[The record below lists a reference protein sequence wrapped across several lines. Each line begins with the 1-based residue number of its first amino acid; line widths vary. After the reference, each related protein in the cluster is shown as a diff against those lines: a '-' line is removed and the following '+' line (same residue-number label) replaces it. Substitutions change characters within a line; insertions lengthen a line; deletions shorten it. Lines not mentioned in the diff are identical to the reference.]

1 MKWLNLQIFRF
12 ILPTNYTVNKYKPT
26 QDPGCSFCHNHLE
39 RLPELFWSC
48 SVVRDFWTMVGN
60 VLKNYFPEFNLGKKE
75 AIFGDINSKGN
86 SIINTV
92 LIMAKQFIWRQK
104 FSSKTLDELTYIL
117 YMKNELKFLIE
128 IKEYRGEK
136 SQFCTE
142 WADLLYHFDV

>member
-1 MKWLNLQIFRF
+1 M
-12 ILPTNYTVNKYKPT
+12 
-26 QDPGCSFCHNHLE
+26 
-39 RLPELFWSC
+39 
-48 SVVRDFWTMVGN
+48 VRDFWTMVGN
-60 VLKNYFPEFNLGKKE
+60 VLKNYFPGFNLGKKE
-75 AIFGDINSKGN
+75 AIFGDVNSEGN

-117 YMKNELKFLIE
+117 YMKNELNFLIE
-128 IKEYRGEK
+128 IKEFRGEK